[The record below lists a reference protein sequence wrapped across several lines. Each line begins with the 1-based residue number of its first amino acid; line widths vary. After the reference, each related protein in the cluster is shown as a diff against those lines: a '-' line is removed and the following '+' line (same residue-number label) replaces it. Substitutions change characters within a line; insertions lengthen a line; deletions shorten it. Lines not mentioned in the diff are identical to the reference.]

1 MTVLP
6 SPALNNLKLRSA
18 ATTSTFSSTTTTITT
33 TATTATTTTTGYT
46 TAATILGTSHA
57 RHARLCLFSTLI
69 LSVAYAM

>member
-6 SPALNNLKLRSA
+6 SPALNNLKLRAA

-33 TATTATTTTTGYT
+33 TATTTTTTGYT